1 MVTLNPARM
10 LHLEE
15 RMGSVEVGKDAD
27 IVLWNMDPLSIGARC
42 EMTFVDGVRRFDA
55 AQDLELRKAQQ
66 LERERIITRMLAARR
81 PVPRCG
87 RASTGR
93 NGIGNAKRSVNA
105 HEVSAGR

>member
-66 LERERIITRMLAARR
+66 LERERIITRMLAAKKAGAPVRKGEHREKRHWECETLGER
-81 PVPRCG
+81 P
-87 RASTGR
+87 
-93 NGIGNAKRSVNA
+93 
-105 HEVSAGR
+105 